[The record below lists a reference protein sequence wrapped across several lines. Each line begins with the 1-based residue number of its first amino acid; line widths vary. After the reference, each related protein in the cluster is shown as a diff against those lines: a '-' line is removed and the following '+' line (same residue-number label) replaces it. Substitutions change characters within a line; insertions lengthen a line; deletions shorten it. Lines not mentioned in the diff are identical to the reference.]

1 MSGSERWGAFGGPGN
16 DLGIG
21 AAASPDGSIYITGFT
36 DGLIPAS
43 LSGFPVGTPLNLA
56 AGGKDL
62 FIAKLGAAMGTIQSI
77 HPTASEH
84 QAMLHANF

>member
-1 MSGSERWGAFGGPGN
+1 
-16 DLGIG
+16 
-21 AAASPDGSIYITGFT
+21 
-36 DGLIPAS
+36 
-43 LSGFPVGTPLNLA
+43 VGTPLNLA

-62 FIAKLGAAMGTIQSI
+62 FIAKLGPAMGTIQSI